1 MKVAAYQAPLQAIH
15 SFDILKLIREQ
26 IDWCEVND
34 VALLCCPEAVLGGLA
49 DYSSEPTKL
58 AFNVESGQL
67 NQVLEP
73 LTSARVSTIVGFTEV
88 DGRGRLYNSA
98 AVFHKGSVIGV
109 YRKNHPFINKS
120 VYEAGDAAPIFTIGG
135 LTFGILICLDS
146 NYQQPAKAMVTKGA
160 TTLFI
165 PTNNGLP
172 EERGGSELVL
182 EAREADITLAKKN
195 NVHIVRADVAGRY
208 NGFVSYGSSEIV
220 DPSGEV
226 LHAASEITSGL
237 LVATLR

>member
-1 MKVAAYQAPLQAIH
+1 MKVAAYQAPLQSTN
-15 SFDILKLIREQ
+15 SFDILRLIRKQ

-34 VALLCCPEAVLGGLA
+34 VELLCCPEAVLGGLA
-49 DYSSEPTKL
+49 DYSSEHMKF

-73 LTSARVSTIVGFTEV
+73 LTSARVSSIVGFTE
-88 DGRGRLYNSA
+88 DDARGRLYNSA
-98 AVFHKGSVIGV
+98 AVFHKGSVLGV

-120 VYEAGDAAPIFTIGG
+120 IYAAGDAAPIFTIGG

-146 NYQQPAKAMVTKGA
+146 NYQQPAKAMVAKGA

-182 EAREADITLAKKN
+182 EAREADITLAKEN
-195 NVHIVRADVAGRY
+195 NVYIVRADVAGQY
-208 NGFVSYGSSEIV
+208 NGFVSYGSSGIV
-220 DPSGEV
+220 DPSGMV
-226 LHAASEITSGL
+226 LQAAREMASEI
-237 LVATLR
+237 LVTTL

>member
-1 MKVAAYQAPLQAIH
+1 MKVAAYQAPLQATN
-15 SFDILKLIREQ
+15 SFDILRLIRKQ

-34 VALLCCPEAVLGGLA
+34 VELLCCPEAVLGGLA
-49 DYSSEPTKL
+49 DYSSEHMKF

-73 LTSARVSTIVGFTEV
+73 LTSARVSSIVGFTE
-88 DGRGRLYNSA
+88 DDARGRLYNSA
-98 AVFHKGSVIGV
+98 AVFHKASVLGV

-120 VYEAGDAAPIFTIGG
+120 IYAAGDAAPIFTIGG

-146 NYQQPAKAMVTKGA
+146 NYQQPAKAMVAKGA

-182 EAREADITLAKKN
+182 EAREADITLAKEN
-195 NVHIVRADVAGRY
+195 NVYIVRADVAGPY
-208 NGFVSYGSSEIV
+208 NGFVSYGSSGIV
-220 DPSGEV
+220 DPSGMV
-226 LHAASEITSGL
+226 LQAAREMTSEI
-237 LVATLR
+237 LVTTL

>member
-15 SFDILKLIREQ
+15 SLEILKLIRKQ

-34 VALLCCPEAVLGGLA
+34 VDLLCCPEAVLGGLA
-49 DYSSEPTKL
+49 DYSSEPTKF

-67 NQVLEP
+67 DQVLEP

-88 DGRGRLYNSA
+88 DGSSRLYNSA
-98 AVFHKGSVIGV
+98 AVFHRGSVVGI

-120 VYEAGDAAPIFTIGG
+120 IYEAGDTAPIFTVGG

-146 NYQQPAKAMVTKGA
+146 RYQQPAKTMAAQGA
-160 TTLFI
+160 TILFV
-165 PTNNGLP
+165 PTNNGMP
-172 EERGGSELVL
+172 EEKGGAELVS
-182 EAREADITLAKKN
+182 EARKADIKLAKEN
-195 NVHIVRADVAGRY
+195 NVFIVRADVAGRS

-220 DPSGEV
+220 DPRGTLLQGARE
-226 LHAASEITSGL
+226 LTAEI
-237 LVATLR
+237 LVTAL